1 MYPGL
6 LTLGSS
12 YSLRLPILT
21 DSGYCRFRP
30 RSQLRTSGGFYR
42 ASLEVHGLS
51 IHWIEKFAAL
61 SSLLSVTPPGTLLSP
76 TLP

>member
-12 YSLRLPILT
+12 YSLRLPILA

-30 RSQLRTSGGFYR
+30 RSQLRTSGGFNR
-42 ASLEVHGLS
+42 ASLGVHGQS
-51 IHWIEKFAAL
+51 IQSIGNVPAIAG
-61 SSLLSVTPPGTLLSP
+61 LLSVKPPGIWLSP
-76 TLP
+76 GLP

>member
-12 YSLRLPILT
+12 YALRLPILT
-21 DSGYCRFRP
+21 DSGLCRVRP

-42 ASLEVHGLS
+42 ASLGVHGLS
-51 IHWIEKFAAL
+51 MH
-61 SSLLSVTPPGTLLSP
+61 
-76 TLP
+76 

>member
-12 YSLRLPILT
+12 YSLRLPILA

-30 RSQLRTSGGFYR
+30 RSQLRTSGGFNR
-42 ASLEVHGLS
+42 ASLGVHGLS
-51 IHWIEKFAAL
+51 IHYIGKFIAIAC
-61 SSLLSVTPPGTLLSP
+61 LLSVTPPGTWLLSG
-76 TLP
+76 LS

>member
-12 YSLRLPILT
+12 YALRLPILT
-21 DSGYCRFRP
+21 DSGLCRVRP

-42 ASLEVHGLS
+42 ASLGVHGLS
-51 IHWIEKFAAL
+51 MHWIEIVTAL
-61 SSLLSVTPPGTLLSP
+61 VGLPSVTPPGTWV
-76 TLP
+76 